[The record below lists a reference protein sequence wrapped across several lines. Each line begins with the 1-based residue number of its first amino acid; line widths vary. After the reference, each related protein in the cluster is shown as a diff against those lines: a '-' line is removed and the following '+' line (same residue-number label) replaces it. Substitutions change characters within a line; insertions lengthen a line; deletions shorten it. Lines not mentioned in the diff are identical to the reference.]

1 MAKTDVRPTQIQ
13 MLLMEHLAQSALWQ
27 LNEIRLVL
35 GLTVDTS
42 HEDLINTLRNMLPRD
57 SLDSS
62 DPHD

>member
-1 MAKTDVRPTQIQ
+1 MTKTDVRPTQIQ

-42 HEDLINTLRNMLPRD
+42 HEDLMSTLRGMLRGGTP
-57 SLDSS
+57 DSS
-62 DPHD
+62 GPHD